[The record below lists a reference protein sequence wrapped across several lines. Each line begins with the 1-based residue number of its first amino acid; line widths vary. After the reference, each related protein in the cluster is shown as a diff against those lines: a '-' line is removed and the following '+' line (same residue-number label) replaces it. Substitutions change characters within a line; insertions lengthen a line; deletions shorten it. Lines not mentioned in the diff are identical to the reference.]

1 MWSDFWPMPYF
12 FPLFPILMIAVCVV
26 VMLMMMPGMR
36 GGMHRG
42 GNSALEILNERFA
55 RGDINKTE
63 YDERRRVLE
72 G

>member
-26 VMLMMMPGMR
+26 VMLMMMRGMR

-63 YDERRRVLE
+63 YDECRRVLE

>member
-12 FPLFPILMIAVCVV
+12 FPLFPILMIAACAV
-26 VMLMMMPGMR
+26 VMLMMMRGMR

-42 GNSALEILNERFA
+42 GNSALEILNQRFA

>member
-1 MWSDFWPMPYF
+1 
-12 FPLFPILMIAVCVV
+12 LIHRKA
-26 VMLMMMPGMR
+26 R
-36 GGMHRG
+36 RG